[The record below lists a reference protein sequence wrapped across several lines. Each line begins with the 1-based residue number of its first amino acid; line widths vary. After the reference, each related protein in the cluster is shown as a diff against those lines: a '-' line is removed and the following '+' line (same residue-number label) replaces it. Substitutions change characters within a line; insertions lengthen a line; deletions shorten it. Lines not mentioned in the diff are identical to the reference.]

1 MIEHNS
7 FEMENYR
14 ELIDEVGVDKFRERF
29 EELQKTAMEF
39 IEMAGFSETAYC
51 NERILMQVIL
61 DYFMDVM
68 RLKEFHSIERIRTEK
83 LFAYTISWIVRR
95 KPIQFRR
102 GSNTIDEAWRFSER
116 FSGIAM
122 LRHASWVLMYSGKL
136 A

>member
-1 MIEHNS
+1 MIEHNLY
-7 FEMENYR
+7 EMENYR

-39 IEMAGFSETAYC
+39 IEMAGFSETSYC

-83 LFAYTISWIVRR
+83 LLHTRFPGSFGEN
-95 KPIQFRR
+95 QF
-102 GSNTIDEAWRFSER
+102 SF
-116 FSGIAM
+116 GIIPKKREIFLSM
-122 LRHASWVLMYSGKL
+122 NVLLHICSSMNV
-136 A
+136 

>member
-1 MIEHNS
+1 MIEHNL

-39 IEMAGFSETAYC
+39 IEMAGFSETSYC

-83 LFAYTISWIVRR
+83 LFAYTISGLFGEN
-95 KPIQFRR
+95 QF
-102 GSNTIDEAWRFSER
+102 SF
-116 FSGIAM
+116 GIIPKKREIFLSM
-122 LRHASWVLMYSGKL
+122 NVLLHICSSMNV
-136 A
+136 